1 MTANVNSKVSD
12 SCNNWACCLW
22 CCGSKDDV
30 REAEVAPAPTP
41 EPAALVRSV
50 AMRSLK
56 DVATHG
62 TTEIHFQAVEL
73 HVKRTPDNSIH
84 DSE

>member
-1 MTANVNSKVSD
+1 MTANVDSRVKD

-22 CCGSKDDV
+22 CCGKKDDV
-30 REAEVAPAPTP
+30 QTQVAPPPTP
-41 EPAALVRSV
+41 EPAQLVRSV
-50 AMRSLK
+50 AMRTLK
-56 DVATHG
+56 DVGTPG

-73 HVKRTPDNSIH
+73 HVKRTPDNSMH